1 MWATN
6 YCCVTSGSLLVSL
19 TLAATFLN
27 MKKRSRNIE
36 TTALIPCRPRIYLG
50 PSNISTTI
58 YTWQDNM
65 GLSRK
70 EPAETK
76 LTILPLVRFKYARCR
91 ISRFKTSFEC
101 LLLKASRFKR
111 SVPIFACLTSYPQ
124 KRHFLL
130 SILQIQIISE
140 IALFHL
146 KCWLAFKIYL
156 LQNSWSHEGFKQNS
170 AQITTYHVGKRRDIS
185 AFSFLRKF

>member
-1 MWATN
+1 MWAMN
-6 YCCVTSGSLLVSL
+6 DCCVTSGSLLVSL

-27 MKKRSRNIE
+27 KKKRSRNIE

-58 YTWQDNM
+58 YTWQDYM

-111 SVPIFACLTSYPQ
+111 SVPIFGCLTSYPQ

-130 SILQIQIISE
+130 SILQIQII
-140 IALFHL
+140 FV
-146 KCWLAFKIYL
+146 K
-156 LQNSWSHEGFKQNS
+156 
-170 AQITTYHVGKRRDIS
+170 
-185 AFSFLRKF
+185 